1 MCVSVCACTCV
12 CGGVEGEVKSEKA
25 VPLQVGK
32 VPVATNMRNRREELF
47 SELQKE
53 QQRPHH
59 WPVFQGEDSFLYLF
73 IDQEQQDSMGFGVRH
88 IPEFEFQLQK

>member
-1 MCVSVCACTCV
+1 M
-12 CGGVEGEVKSEKA
+12 
-25 VPLQVGK
+25 L
-32 VPVATNMRNRREELF
+32 

-59 WPVFQGEDSFLYLF
+59 WPVIQGEDSFLYLF